1 MTPIHHSMRYILH
14 NHPTFPGLLSK
25 DELYELVER
34 SSLARGDLCTD
45 TLTQRDHTVGEVIS
59 QMRPPSPSRTAR
71 LSRPAYQEFRADS
84 PHEED
89 PLEEELEEEPEPSK
103 ERYTASGELIL
114 FSSHPSWFGYVKT
127 IFLFLILVTA
137 SVVLLF
143 IDPVYSLITS
153 LLALAT
159 LMAIMIARS
168 CRDYLVTE
176 DRVEVLWGILGRNS
190 NEVRICDI
198 RSLDVRENGI
208 KGILGIGTLEASSA
222 ANAGIEVSFLDIR
235 NPHEVKELIRRLQ
248 RGLPADQ
255 D

>member
-1 MTPIHHSMRYILH
+1 MRYLLH

>member
-1 MTPIHHSMRYILH
+1 MRYLLH
-14 NHPTFPGLLSK
+14 NHPTFPDLLSK
-25 DELYELVER
+25 EELYELVER
-34 SSLARGDLCTD
+34 SSLARGDFCTD

-59 QMRPPSPSRTAR
+59 QMRPPSPSSTAR
-71 LSRPAYQEFRADS
+71 LNRPAYQEFRADS
-84 PHEED
+84 P
-89 PLEEELEEEPEPSK
+89 LEEEPLEEEPEEAEPELPK

-114 FSSHPSWFGYVKT
+114 FFSHPSWFRYVKALFF
-127 IFLFLILVTA
+127 FLLLVIA
-137 SVVLLF
+137 SIMLLF
-143 IDPVYSLITS
+143 IDPVYSLITG

-159 LMAIMIARS
+159 LIAIMIARS

-176 DRVEVLWGILGRNS
+176 DRVEVLWGILGRSS

-208 KGILGIGTLEASSA
+208 KGILGIGTLDASSA

-235 NPHEVKELIRRLQ
+235 KPHEVKELIRRLQ
-248 RGLPADQ
+248 RGLPAEQ

>member
-1 MTPIHHSMRYILH
+1 MRYLLH
-14 NHPTFPGLLSK
+14 NHPTFPDLLSK

-45 TLTQRDHTVGEVIS
+45 TLTNRDHTVGEVIS
-59 QMRPPSPSRTAR
+59 HMRPPSPSSTAR
-71 LSRPAYQEFRADS
+71 MNRPAYQEFRADS
-84 PHEED
+84 PLDDE
-89 PLEEELEEEPEPSK
+89 PEEEVAEEEAEPEAPK

-114 FSSHPSWFGYVKT
+114 FFSHPSWFRYVKALFFF
-127 IFLFLILVTA
+127 FLLVTA
-137 SVVLLF
+137 SVMLLF
-143 IDPVYSLITS
+143 IDAVYSVITG

-159 LMAIMIARS
+159 LIAIMIARS

-176 DRVEVLWGILGRNS
+176 DRVEVLWGILGRSS

-208 KGILGIGTLEASSA
+208 KGLLGIGTLDASSA

-235 NPHEVKELIRRLQ
+235 KAHEVKELIRRLQ
-248 RGLPADQ
+248 RGELSNQ
-255 D
+255 E

>member
-1 MTPIHHSMRYILH
+1 MRYLLH
-14 NHPTFPGLLSK
+14 NHPTFPDLLSK

-59 QMRPPSPSRTAR
+59 QMRPPCPSRTAR
-71 LSRPAYQEFRADS
+71 LTRPAYQEFRADS
-84 PHEED
+84 PLEEE
-89 PLEEELEEEPEPSK
+89 PLEEEQEEEPEPSV
-103 ERYTASGELIL
+103 ERYTESGELIL
-114 FSSHPSWFGYVKT
+114 FCSHPSWFRYVKALF
-127 IFLFLILVTA
+127 FLLLLVTA
-137 SVVLLF
+137 SVMLFF
-143 IDPVYSLITS
+143 IDPVSSLITG

-159 LMAIMIARS
+159 LIAITIARS

-176 DRVEVLWGILGRNS
+176 DRVEVLWGMLGRNS

-198 RSLDVRENGI
+198 RSLDVRETGL
-208 KGILGIGTLEASSA
+208 KGSLGIGTLEASSA

-235 NPHEVKELIRRLQ
+235 NPHEIKELIRRLQ
-248 RGLPADQ
+248 RGEPADQ

>member
-1 MTPIHHSMRYILH
+1 MRYLLH
-14 NHPTFPGLLSK
+14 NHPTFPDLLSK

-59 QMRPPSPSRTAR
+59 QMRPPSPSRTTR
-71 LSRPAYQEFRADS
+71 LTRPAYQEFRADS

-89 PLEEELEEEPEPSK
+89 PLEEEFEQEPEPSK

-114 FSSHPSWFGYVKT
+114 FFSHPSWFRYVKML
-127 IFLFLILVTA
+127 FLFLLLVTA
-137 SVVLLF
+137 SVMLFF
-143 IDPVYSLITS
+143 IDPVYSLITG

-222 ANAGIEVSFLDIR
+222 ANAGVEVSFLDIR